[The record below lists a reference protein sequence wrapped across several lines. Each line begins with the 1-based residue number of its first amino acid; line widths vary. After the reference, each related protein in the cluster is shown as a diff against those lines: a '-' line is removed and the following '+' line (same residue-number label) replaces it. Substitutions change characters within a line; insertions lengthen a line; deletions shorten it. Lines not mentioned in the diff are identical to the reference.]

1 MLVYLSKCMLTQV
14 LALTLVGFSN
24 MNDEN
29 WTAAMPN
36 FRTMHS
42 LFSKKTTHG
51 PLVVGAYNFINSQTC
66 DVAFSL
72 FFEKSR
78 QCHSGVVKLS
88 TGAIANSLKT
98 AVAPTHD

>member
-1 MLVYLSKCMLTQV
+1 
-14 LALTLVGFSN
+14 
-24 MNDEN
+24 
-29 WTAAMPN
+29 MPN
-36 FRTMHS
+36 FRMMRS
-42 LFSKKTTHG
+42 LFSKTTAHG

-66 DVAFSL
+66 DVVLSL

-78 QCHSGVVKLS
+78 QRHSGVVKLS

>member
-1 MLVYLSKCMLTQV
+1 M
-14 LALTLVGFSN
+14 
-24 MNDEN
+24 
-29 WTAAMPN
+29 
-36 FRTMHS
+36 MHS
-42 LFSKKTTHG
+42 LFSKKKTHG
-51 PLVVGAYNFINSQTC
+51 PLVVGAYKFINSQTC
-66 DVAFSL
+66 DFAFSL

>member
-1 MLVYLSKCMLTQV
+1 M
-14 LALTLVGFSN
+14 
-24 MNDEN
+24 
-29 WTAAMPN
+29 
-36 FRTMHS
+36 RS

-66 DVAFSL
+66 DVAFSF

-78 QCHSGVVKLS
+78 QHHSSVVKLS

-98 AVAPTHD
+98 AVASTHD